1 MTTAS
6 VDGSPEPLGT
16 KNAKPTLYHY
26 WRSSSSW
33 RVRWALML
41 KGVDFEAVAVNLL
54 RGEQQAADYV
64 AKNPQGLVP
73 LLTVPTGAGGVVQLS
88 ESMAILEYLE
98 EAYPQPALL
107 PVDALGRARVRQL
120 AQVIVADT
128 QPLQNLSVLRH
139 ISSEPAAQKV
149 WAQKYISRGFD
160 AYEALL
166 AQPGWPSCGSGGSA
180 GRYSYGDSVTM
191 ADLCLV
197 PQVYNALRQELDL
210 ARWPRLQ
217 AVYLAALATEAAQRS
232 APDAVAPQK

>member
-6 VDGSPEPLGT
+6 MDGSPEPLGT
-16 KNAKPTLYHY
+16 KTAKPTLYHY

-98 EAYPQPALL
+98 EVYPQPALL

-120 AQVIVADT
+120 SQVIVADT

-139 ISSEPAAQKV
+139 ISSE
-149 WAQKYISRGFD
+149 
-160 AYEALL
+160 
-166 AQPGWPSCGSGGSA
+166 
-180 GRYSYGDSVTM
+180 
-191 ADLCLV
+191 
-197 PQVYNALRQELDL
+197 
-210 ARWPRLQ
+210 
-217 AVYLAALATEAAQRS
+217 
-232 APDAVAPQK
+232 

>member
-1 MTTAS
+1 MTTAG
-6 VDGSPEPLGT
+6 VDGSSGPLESKT
-16 KNAKPTLYHY
+16 AKPTLYHY

-73 LLTVPTGAGGVVQLS
+73 LLTVPTPNGGVVQLS

-98 EAYPQPALL
+98 EVYPQPALL
-107 PVDALGRARVRQL
+107 PVEALGRARVRQL
-120 AQVIVADT
+120 SQVIVADT

-139 ISSEPAAQKV
+139 ISSEAAAQKV
-149 WAQKYISRGFD
+149 WAQKYIRRGFD

-166 AQPGWPSCGSGGSA
+166 AQPGWHSGGRA